1 MLSQYESYLFDLDG
15 TVYNGEKP
23 IDSAISFITK
33 LNQQGIPYGFITNNS
48 TKTPEQVADK
58 LRKFGLYVETNQI
71 VTSAL
76 ATALYVKKKI
86 KKARVF
92 IVGEEGLE
100 TAFSTFVKDETQ
112 PDAVIV
118 GLDRH
123 ITYEKMSQ
131 AARLVKEGALFI
143 ATNPDRMLPSSNGL
157 VCGNGAIVAAIS
169 YAAQKEPVTIGKPNK
184 EIITMALEQLQFRK
198 DKTILVGD
206 NYETD
211 IRTGIDAGMSTLHVK
226 TGVTLDCSTYE
237 NQPTFSISS
246 LDRWQLEEV

>member
-86 KKARVF
+86 KKSSRVYRWRRR
-92 IVGEEGLE
+92 V
-100 TAFSTFVKDETQ
+100 
-112 PDAVIV
+112 
-118 GLDRH
+118 R
-123 ITYEKMSQ
+123 
-131 AARLVKEGALFI
+131 
-143 ATNPDRMLPSSNGL
+143 NGFFN
-157 VCGNGAIVAAIS
+157 VC
-169 YAAQKEPVTIGKPNK
+169 
-184 EIITMALEQLQFRK
+184 
-198 DKTILVGD
+198 
-206 NYETD
+206 
-211 IRTGIDAGMSTLHVK
+211 
-226 TGVTLDCSTYE
+226 
-237 NQPTFSISS
+237 
-246 LDRWQLEEV
+246 

>member
-131 AARLVKEGALFI
+131 AARLVKEGALLLPRIQI
-143 ATNPDRMLPSSNGL
+143 ACCHLQMGLCVEMAQLLLLFHMLR
-157 VCGNGAIVAAIS
+157 
-169 YAAQKEPVTIGKPNK
+169 
-184 EIITMALEQLQFRK
+184 RK
-198 DKTILVGD
+198 
-206 NYETD
+206 
-211 IRTGIDAGMSTLHVK
+211 S
-226 TGVTLDCSTYE
+226 
-237 NQPTFSISS
+237 Q
-246 LDRWQLEEV
+246 

>member
-1 MLSQYESYLFDLDG
+1 MFNQYESYLFDLDG

-33 LNQQGIPYGFITNNS
+33 LNQKGIPYGFITNNS

-58 LRKFGLYVETNQI
+58 LRKFGLHVEANQV

-76 ATALYVKKKI
+76 ATALYVKKNVKE
-86 KKARVF
+86 ARVF
-92 IVGEEGLE
+92 IIGEIGLE
-100 TAFSTFVKDETQ
+100 TAFSSFNKDDMK
-112 PDAVIV
+112 PDAVII

-131 AARLVKEGALFI
+131 AARLVREGALFI
-143 ATNPDRMLPSSNGL
+143 ATNPDRILPSANGL

-169 YAAQKEPVTIGKPNK
+169 YAAQKEPITIGKPNK
-184 EIITMALEQLQFRK
+184 EIITMALEQLQFQK

-211 IRTGIDAGMSTLHVK
+211 IMTGIHAGMSTLHVK
-226 TGVTLDCSTYE
+226 TGVTLDCSNFE
-237 NQPTFSISS
+237 KQPTFSISS